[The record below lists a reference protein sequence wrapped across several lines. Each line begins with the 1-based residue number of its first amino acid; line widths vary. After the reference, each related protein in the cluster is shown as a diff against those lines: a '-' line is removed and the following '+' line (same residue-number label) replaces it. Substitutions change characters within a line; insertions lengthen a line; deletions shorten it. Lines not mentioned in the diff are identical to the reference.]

1 MHHHQISFL
10 DSDHLSGRAQPCTTA
25 KSLSWTLTVFPA
37 ESRPG
42 CPLNPGV
49 PPSRRLQSL
58 LGGAGRGSLP
68 LSLRPP
74 PAEGRQRASSE
85 ACLSPPRGDS
95 RLPDHDEVPT
105 VSRRGRILRSGAESQ
120 RIAVRQLLNRLQH
133 PGRYVSRL
141 QTVRCGHTARGSYLH
156 SGGRSPAFPGSA
168 EFPLHGLVTGRLTV
182 L

>member
-1 MHHHQISFL
+1 MHHRQISFL
-10 DSDHLSGRAQPCTTA
+10 DSDRLSGR
-25 KSLSWTLTVFPA
+25 
-37 ESRPG
+37 
-42 CPLNPGV
+42 V
-49 PPSRRLQSL
+49 PPGLPPQPGRTPVPPTPKSSRRS
-58 LGGAGRGSLP
+58 GEGISP
-68 LSLRPP
+68 PVSPPP
-74 PAEGRQRASSE
+74 PAEGRQRAPSE